1 MISDQTVSNFIEI
14 VNSSPTIAEASRK
27 LNISQFELFSMVGQ
41 LYSSG
46 RVKEIRVK

>member
-1 MISDQTVSNFIEI
+1 MISDQTISNLIEI
-14 VNSSPTIAEASRK
+14 VNSSATIAEASRK

-46 RVKEIRVK
+46 RVKEIRVR